1 MKRIYARLGEA
12 VVRDVDEPG
21 LRPGEI
27 LVDTS
32 FSTVSSGT
40 ESLIL
45 RRSVE
50 NPGVDEE
57 YPGSEGHWP
66 KIRDGLAGQIFPVP
80 AGTTGDVSLGYSA
93 SGVVRAVGAGV
104 VDIFPGMAVACSGS
118 QCAHHAQVIAVPRN
132 LVAKLPEGVTLQQGS
147 YVTLGAIAIE
157 SLRKADSRFGESVVI
172 YGLGLLGL
180 LTAQIARASGI
191 YVIGLDVDPNRLKLA
206 RELGFE
212 QVYDPNDADTDA
224 AVSAA
229 TGGFGADA
237 VLLSVVSESNDPLN
251 HAMDLCRQRGTV
263 VGVGVFGMTIDRAR
277 MGGHDVTIKQTIAY
291 GPGRYDPRYEEESI
305 DYPIGLVRWTENRN
319 MALFLRLLADSK
331 VDVSGLAPSP
341 MSVLDAPAGYALLKG
356 RDRPPTVQFH
366 YNI

>member
-1 MKRIYARLGEA
+1 M
-12 VVRDVDEPG
+12 
-21 LRPGEI
+21 
-27 LVDTS
+27 
-32 FSTVSSGT
+32 
-40 ESLIL
+40 
-45 RRSVE
+45 
-50 NPGVDEE
+50 
-57 YPGSEGHWP
+57 
-66 KIRDGLAGQIFPVP
+66 
-80 AGTTGDVSLGYSA
+80 
-93 SGVVRAVGAGV
+93 
-104 VDIFPGMAVACSGS
+104 
-118 QCAHHAQVIAVPRN
+118 PRN

-206 RELGFE
+206 RELGFD